1 MSDTTILI
9 ERHLAGLQAGDARAR
24 ADLIAVAQHRLRR
37 LTLRMFHQDDRLG
50 RWLDADDVFQNA
62 TLRLHNALS
71 QVKPTSAREFF
82 GLAATMM
89 RRELID
95 LSRSYYG
102 RRGAKTG
109 DDPPA
114 LPEHSPANAGQFA
127 VLGNSED
134 TPQEPGDG
142 VSTSDPSKLAQWTEF
157 HEQVAKLP
165 EKEREVVEL
174 LFYQEL
180 SQVEAAEV
188 LQVDPST
195 VKRRWREARLLLAD
209 SLSSLLAQ

>member
-1 MSDTTILI
+1 MSDTTIMI
-9 ERHLAGLQAGDARAR
+9 ERHLVGLQAGDARAR
-24 ADLIAVAQHRLRR
+24 ENLIAVAQHRLRR

-62 TLRLHNALS
+62 ALRLHHALS
-71 QVKPTSAREFF
+71 QVKPTTAREFF

-102 RRGAKTG
+102 RRGSRGG

-114 LPEHSPANAGQFA
+114 IPENSPANAAQFSA
-127 VLGNSED
+127 MGTDSVQ
-134 TPQEPGDG
+134 PQDPGD
-142 VSTSDPSKLAQWTEF
+142 TQTTTDPSKLAQWTEF
-157 HEQVAKLP
+157 HEQVAALP
-165 EKEREVVEL
+165 DKEREVVEL

-209 SLSSLLAQ
+209 SLTSLLAR